1 MILGAFGVIDASPIQ
16 VSEALR
22 KLNMS
27 HTFVG
32 GFGRTTHATVDGLC
46 AEQPVWPVII
56 DRVRNIPKVAIP
68 YDRVV
73 YFVCDARSQLAM
85 SNLSKQLWP
94 DTRVLDLHLAIGVA
108 MVDATQN
115 PGEPWELKVN
125 EPTLDE
131 YVRQAAQPSF
141 MNFLQAR
148 ACKINPYSL
157 RKEMQKMAVAYLAGG
172 ISLLALRRA
181 YRGNS
186 KLADLLTLMESDDA
200 LRLRN
205 AVQAARTVGVEAAA
219 QEFNLEQFE
228 LNYVLKSYSLNS

>member
-85 SNLSKQLWP
+85 SNLSQQLWP

-148 ACKINPYSL
+148 VVAEVAHLSAGRELNAHQRGVARWKREACLGACERGL
-157 RKEMQKMAVAYLAGG
+157 RYCDKRDDLTFSRHDRNNG
-172 ISLLALRRA
+172 LRRW
-181 YRGNS
+181 
-186 KLADLLTLMESDDA
+186 
-200 LRLRN
+200 
-205 AVQAARTVGVEAAA
+205 
-219 QEFNLEQFE
+219 FI
-228 LNYVLKSYSLNS
+228 